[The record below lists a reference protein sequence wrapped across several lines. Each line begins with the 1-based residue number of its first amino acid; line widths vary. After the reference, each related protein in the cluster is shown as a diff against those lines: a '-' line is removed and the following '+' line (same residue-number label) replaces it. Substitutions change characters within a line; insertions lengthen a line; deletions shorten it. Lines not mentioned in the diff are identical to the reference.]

1 MHHVDVTPSAAD
13 VARPSAPRDVTVAL
27 ETRAGCLR
35 AYHRRPGRPGDL
47 GYPVAPTVTATPGTT
62 LVLPAVQAEPA
73 TRSRRPPPP
82 ARGSRPPLPP
92 SRPARSP
99 AQTPCRWPSAGR
111 PPLLDRPGS
120 KRRGHRWHGDDHR
133 GTLDRWCYHHPAPV

>member
-47 GYPVAPTVTATPGTT
+47 GYPVAPTVTATPGTHPRT
-62 LVLPAVQAEPA
+62 
-73 TRSRRPPPP
+73 
-82 ARGSRPPLPP
+82 
-92 SRPARSP
+92 
-99 AQTPCRWPSAGR
+99 AGR
-111 PPLLDRPGS
+111 PSRAGNEIASTPTTGPREPTTAP
-120 KRRGHRWHGDDHR
+120 
-133 GTLDRWCYHHPAPV
+133 TLSTRSIPIP

>member
-82 ARGSRPPLPP
+82 ARGSRPPHPP
-92 SRPARSP
+92 SRPARSHP
-99 AQTPCRWPSAGR
+99 RHRAAGRQQADHHSWTGQGPSAAATAGR
-111 PPLLDRPGS
+111 TTVTEAL
-120 KRRGHRWHGDDHR
+120 
-133 GTLDRWCYHHPAPV
+133 